1 MKKVLA
7 IGVISFSLFVQ
18 SADQFSQWNN
28 DVDAG
33 LAAAGGLV
41 QLISD
46 FVAEN
51 GAEFMTHFVDNN
63 NEPNFVDCNIQ

>member
-1 MKKVLA
+1 MKKILA

-18 SADQFSQWNN
+18 SADQFGQWNN

-51 GAEFMTHFVDNN
+51 GAEFMAHFVDNN
-63 NEPNFVDCNIQ
+63 NEQNFVDCNIQ